1 MEKFSLD
8 ELAEKQLL
16 CDDSTEEG
24 VRAAL
29 EIAICSLSK
38 NPAATFDLLGKLA
51 EVQDEADNPERN
63 KYTYEKANLELE
75 QRNHEFL
82 DNFYDGRAQEI
93 FAVTKRRLL
102 DLAAVLDEIIGHED
116 LPKTM
121 AAISLIATDL
131 RNQLMYPAKEVT
143 A

>member
-1 MEKFSLD
+1 MEKFSL
-8 ELAEKQLL
+8 AE
-16 CDDSTEEG
+16 
-24 VRAAL
+24 
-29 EIAICSLSK
+29 
-38 NPAATFDLLGKLA
+38 LA
-51 EVQDEADNPERN
+51 EVQDETDNPERN

-75 QRNHEFL
+75 QRNREFL

-93 FAVTKRRLL
+93 FAVTKRCLL

-143 A
+143 